1 MLMIDTTRYLGYES
15 FHRSPTLI
23 DFVPTIVD
31 KTRKPHH
38 FLICL
43 YCLYNG
49 RIEVEG
55 YSVRNSYLKSH
66 IWSDV
71 PLVNSS
77 SEMSKYQ
84 P

>member
-1 MLMIDTTRYLGYES
+1 MIDTTRYLGYES
-15 FHRSPTLI
+15 FYRSPSLI

-31 KTRKPHH
+31 KTRKPRH

-43 YCLYNG
+43 YYLNNG
-49 RIEVEG
+49 RVEPEG

-77 SEMSKYQ
+77 SDINKFQ
-84 P
+84 V